1 MLTNL
6 QFEQGLAGAA
16 HCCSTQ
22 DQQGV
27 GKLEAGIVQSLIRSQ
42 VQWVMLALDWD
53 LTQGSGWKTLKWPFH
68 VAAWLLRCGGWIPRI
83 GGVGTS
89 RERESAPDGSYY
101 LFQSSL
107 RSHSMSLLLHSIS

>member
-22 DQQGV
+22 DQQGI

-83 GGVGTS
+83 RG
-89 RERESAPDGSYY
+89 
-101 LFQSSL
+101 
-107 RSHSMSLLLHSIS
+107 